1 MNQIEEMTGLE
12 EYHFLADMV
21 IIILIANFGGFIAN
35 KLNQPAVLGQI
46 VGGLVAGPTFL
57 GLVQDSAF
65 ITEMSEI
72 GVILLMFIAG
82 LETDVDELKSSGKAS
97 TMIALGGVVVPFLMG
112 GAALY
117 LLRPGLDNLQYI
129 YYGII
134 LTATS
139 VSITVQTLRDMNCLR
154 CRAGVSILGAAII
167 DDVIGIVLV
176 TVVTG
181 LVSPSGSSN
190 LFMVIMK
197 IVGFFLIA
205 IGIGVVFYK
214 LLNKRAEIFNRQRR
228 LLQVALIYC
237 FVSAIFAEE
246 MGVAA
251 IIGAYFTGVVFS
263 TTHYRNQV
271 SHEVQRVA
279 YALFTPIFFV
289 HIGIAVK
296 MPPFTMGLAV
306 LSIALT
312 AVALLGK
319 VIGAGLGAK
328 ISKFSNEEAMQ
339 IGLGMMPRA
348 EVALIVANLGLSM
361 KIINQELF
369 TTVIVMVIMSTIVT
383 PIFLKGAFKA
393 KKAGKLKGAA

>member
-1 MNQIEEMTGLE
+1 MTGLE
-12 EYHFLADMV
+12 EYQFLMDLV
-21 IIILIANFGGFIAN
+21 IIILVADIGGYLANR
-35 KLNQPAVLGQI
+35 LNQPSVLGQI
-46 VGGLVAGPTFL
+46 VGGLIAGPTFL
-57 GLVQDSAF
+57 GLVHDSTF
-65 ITEMSEI
+65 ITNMSEI

-97 TMIALGGVVVPFLMG
+97 SLIALGGVTVPFVLG

-117 LLRPGLDNLQYI
+117 FLRPGLDTLEYV

-139 VSITVQTLRDMNCLR
+139 VSITVQTLRDMRCLK

-167 DDVIGIVLV
+167 DDVVGIILV
-176 TVVTG
+176 TIVTG
-181 LVSPSGSSN
+181 MVNPSGSAG
-190 LFMVIMK
+190 LLWVIMK
-197 IVGFFLIA
+197 IIGFFLIA

-214 LLNKRAEIFNRQRR
+214 ILNKRAEFFNRQRR
-228 LLQVALIYC
+228 LLQAALIYS

-263 TTHYRNQV
+263 TTHFRNQV

-289 HIGIAVK
+289 HIGIAVN
-296 MPPFTMGLAV
+296 MPPFTWSIV
-306 LSIALT
+306 ILSLTLT
-312 AVALLGK
+312 AVALAGK
-319 VIGAGLGAK
+319 VIGAGFGAK
-328 ISKFSNEEAMQ
+328 LSKFTNQEAIQ

-348 EVALIVANLGLSM
+348 EVALIVANLGLEM
-361 KIINQELF
+361 GIIGQEIF
-369 TTVIVMVIMSTIVT
+369 TSVIVMVLLSTIVT
-383 PIFLKGAFKA
+383 PIALKGAFHT
-393 KKAGKLKGAA
+393 GKTKGVVES

>member
-1 MNQIEEMTGLE
+1 ME
-12 EYHFLADMV
+12 EYQFLMDLV
-21 IIILIANFGGFIAN
+21 IIILVANIGGYIANRF
-35 KLNQPAVLGQI
+35 NQPSVLGQI

-57 GLVQDSAF
+57 GLVHDSAF
-65 ITEMSEI
+65 ITDMSEI

-82 LETDVDELKSSGKAS
+82 LETDVDELRSSGKAS
-97 TMIALGGVVVPFLMG
+97 TLIAMGGVVVPFALGGLALMV
-112 GAALY
+112 
-117 LLRPGLDNLQYI
+117 LRPGLETLEYI

-154 CRAGVSILGAAII
+154 CRSGVSILGAAII
-167 DDVIGIVLV
+167 DDVIGIILV

-181 LVSPSGSSN
+181 MVSPSGSAN
-190 LFMVIMK
+190 ILWVIGK
-197 IVGFFLIA
+197 IIGFFLIA

-214 LLNKRAEIFNRQRR
+214 VLNKHGEIFNRQRR
-228 LLQVALIYC
+228 LLQAALIYS

-263 TTHYRNQV
+263 TTHFRNQV

-289 HIGIAVK
+289 HIGIAVN
-296 MPPFTMGLAV
+296 MPPFSWSLV
-306 LSIALT
+306 ILSLALT
-312 AVALLGK
+312 ATALIGK
-319 VIGAGLGAK
+319 VIGSGLGAK
-328 ISKFSNEEAMQ
+328 LSKFSNQEAIQ

-348 EVALIVANLGLSM
+348 EVALIVANLGLEM
-361 KIINQELF
+361 GIIGQEIF
-369 TTVIVMVIMSTIVT
+369 TTVIVMVLLSTIVT
-383 PIFLKGAFKA
+383 PIMLKGAFKQ
-393 KKAGKLKGAA
+393 GRQKGVA